1 MSEQPDY
8 HSKGVVL
15 SRHVLFMAFTSHSR
29 ECYGYSGVRVLLG
42 CPVSH
47 NSGGIPK
54 VTTSAI
60 WNVWW
65 LGNKEDGLPPLR
77 KLTISEWSSQDLL
90 KRVWELRRLMLVL
103 EVGSR
108 ATHGMA
114 MTYLRAVLRIM
125 QNVPWCTSNRPNKS
139 KVSRHSPPA
148 LFLRTGQARSIG
160 AYATRTD
167 SHKNTAHP
175 HCPGKVPSFISPVAG
190 WVYLLPPFSRLR
202 FSSVGC
208 SLSSRTGRSGV
219 AVAVQNTPGYAV

>member
-114 MTYLRAVLRIM
+114 ITYLRAVRHGQLVHMRHGLTATRTRPTHT
-125 QNVPWCTSNRPNKS
+125 VPGKCQ
-139 KVSRHSPPA
+139 V
-148 LFLRTGQARSIG
+148 LFLR
-160 AYATRTD
+160 
-167 SHKNTAHP
+167 
-175 HCPGKVPSFISPVAG
+175 
-190 WVYLLPPFSRLR
+190 
-202 FSSVGC
+202 
-208 SLSSRTGRSGV
+208 
-219 AVAVQNTPGYAV
+219 